1 MYLVW
6 GEMVKS
12 EAWAV
17 MSSSLERAVAQSEEG
32 NKLTGMSSQAA
43 REDHLRTLLLLPALG
58 LLKPCALE
66 TYSGTVL
73 GQLSR
78 RKRPYSG
85 PEMNHFILSCVRLD
99 WVEPATADVARW
111 GTQLW
116 ADDPANENPYR
127 YWDWHVKTGY
137 SDYHLPLTKHGTSKR
152 IVYAR
157 KQLMLHDQA
166 GHLLLVKTHRADTN
180 LIEGMVVGTAYYEG
194 IMESRQLT
202 HQIFDRE
209 GLSVAHFK
217 EMQQEEPQRHFITYL
232 RSNQYEGEES
242 FEEPSSFE
250 PCRYD
255 RKGQVIQEIA
265 EAQYKLKDRRSG
277 EEDLPVR
284 AILLRKPIAQDSAE
298 TAKLMVNVT
307 LDQELEADE
316 VARLY
321 QARKVAQ
328 ENAIRNWWN
337 PLGGDVN
344 VGYAKQPVENS
355 ELAKDKAD
363 LEKSLNS
370 LADRLVA
377 CQKRLQKTQQK
388 QQRLTEQYLTALKE
402 AQQKLLVAAQ
412 SGQEPG
418 GKKSFPWGQAEKIRL
433 EAELAGLY
441 QQVETAGQKVEE
453 ELVKRQ
459 RYRQQEAEKKESLT
473 KISQAMVD
481 KPMYQLDDRKDQLMG
496 ALRSCLTNVL
506 QHLRDVVFPISYAQ
520 ATFNTLANF
529 IRMGGYIIEQ
539 SHYIEVILD
548 GFWQVGK
555 RRDLAVVVA
564 RCNERQYT
572 APDGRPLRFGIC
584 RVPGYI

>member
-1 MYLVW
+1 MYMVW
-6 GEMVKS
+6 GEMDKS
-12 EAWAV
+12 EAWV
-17 MSSSLERAVAQSEEG
+17 VLSSSLERAVAERG
-32 NKLTGMSSQAA
+32 AGTKLTGMSSQAT
-43 REDHLRTLLLLPALG
+43 REDHLRTLLLMPALG

-85 PEMNHFILSCVRLD
+85 AEMNHFILSCVRLD
-99 WVEPATADVARW
+99 WVEAATADVACW

-116 ADDPANENPYR
+116 ADDPANESPYR
-127 YWDWHVKTGY
+127 YWDWHVKTVY
-137 SDYHLPLTKHGTSKR
+137 SDYHLPRTKHGTSNR

-166 GHLLLVKTHRADTN
+166 GHLLMMKTHRADTN

-194 IMESRQLT
+194 LMESRQLT

-217 EMQQEEPQRHFITYL
+217 ELQQAEPQRHFITYL
-232 RSNQYEGEES
+232 RRNQYEDLES
-242 FEEPSSFE
+242 FEEPTAFE
-250 PCRYD
+250 PFRYD

-265 EAQYKLKDRRSG
+265 EAGYKLKDRRRG
-277 EEDLPVR
+277 EDDLPVR
-284 AILLRKPIAQDSAE
+284 AILLRQPIAQESDEA
-298 TAKLMVNVT
+298 AKLMVNVT

-328 ENAIRNWWN
+328 ENAIRDWWN

-344 VGYAKQPVENS
+344 IGYAKQPVENS

-363 LEKSLNS
+363 LEKSLNR
-370 LADRLVA
+370 LADWLVA
-377 CQKRLQKTQQK
+377 CEKRLQKAQQK
-388 QQRLTEQYLTALKE
+388 QQRLTQQYLTALRE

-412 SGQEPG
+412 NSQEPG
-418 GKKSFPWGQAEKIRL
+418 GRTWGQAEKIRL

-441 QQVETAGQKVEE
+441 QQVETAEQKVEE
-453 ELVKRQ
+453 ELAKRQ
-459 RYRQQEAEKKESLT
+459 CYRQQEAEKKETLT
-473 KISQAMVD
+473 KISQAMID

-496 ALRSCLTNVL
+496 TLRTCLTNVL
-506 QHLRDVVFPISYAQ
+506 QHLRDAVFPTSYAKS
-520 ATFNTLANF
+520 TFNTLANF

-539 SHYIEVILD
+539 PQYIEVILD
-548 GFWQVGK
+548 GFWQADK
-555 RRDLAVVVA
+555 RRDLAEVVA

>member
-1 MYLVW
+1 MVW

-17 MSSSLERAVAQSEEG
+17 LSSSLERAVAESEAG

-43 REDHLRTLLLLPALG
+43 LADHLRTLLLMPALG
-58 LLKPCALE
+58 LYKPCALE

-78 RKRPYSG
+78 RGRPYSG
-85 PEMNHFILSCVRLD
+85 PEMNHFILSCVRLA
-99 WVEPATADVARW
+99 WGEAATADVARW

-116 ADDPANENPYR
+116 AADPANEKPYR
-127 YWDWHVKTGY
+127 YWDWHVKTVY
-137 SDYHLPLTKHGTSKR
+137 SDYHLPRTKHGTRNR
-152 IVYAR
+152 IVSAR

-166 GHLLLVKTHRADTN
+166 GHLLMMKTYRGDTN
-180 LIEGMVVGTAYYEG
+180 LIAGMVDGTAYYEG
-194 IMESRQLT
+194 LMDSQQLS

-217 EMQQEEPQRHFITYL
+217 ELQQEPERHFITYL
-232 RSNQYEGEES
+232 RSNQYDGVES
-242 FEEPSSFE
+242 FKERTSFE
-250 PCRYD
+250 PFRYD

-265 EAQYKLKDRRSG
+265 EAKYSLKDRRSG
-277 EEDLPVR
+277 EENLPVR
-284 AILLRKPIAQDSAE
+284 AILVRKPPAE
-298 TAKLMVNVT
+298 GSPEPSKLMVNVT
-307 LDQELEADE
+307 LDEELEADE

-328 ENAIRNWWN
+328 ENAIRDWWN

-355 ELAKDKAD
+355 ELAKVKAD

-370 LADRLVA
+370 LADKLVA
-377 CQKRLQKTQQK
+377 GQKRLQQAHQK
-388 QQRLTEQYLTALKE
+388 QHRLTEQYLTALKE
-402 AQQKLLVAAQ
+402 TQQKLRSAAQ

-418 GKKSFPWGQAEKIRL
+418 SRSSFRWGQAEKIGL
-433 EAELAGLY
+433 EAALAGLY
-441 QQVETAGQKVEE
+441 QQVETAEQKVEK
-453 ELVKRQ
+453 ELAKGHH
-459 RYRQQEAEKKESLT
+459 YRQQEVEKKESLT
-473 KISQAMVD
+473 KINQAMVD

-496 ALRSCLTNVL
+496 ALRTCLTNVL
-506 QHLRDVVFPISYAQ
+506 QHLRDAVFPTSYAK
-520 ATFNTLANF
+520 ATFKTLADF
-529 IRMGGYIIEQ
+529 IRMGGYLIEQ
-539 SHYIEVILD
+539 PQYIEVILD

-555 RRDLAVVVA
+555 RRDLAEVVA

>member
-1 MYLVW
+1 MYMVW
-6 GEMVKS
+6 GEMDKS
-12 EAWAV
+12 EAWTV
-17 MSSSLERAVAQSEEG
+17 LSSSLERAVAESEAG
-32 NKLTGMSSQAA
+32 NKLTGMSNQAA
-43 REDHLRTLLLLPALG
+43 REDHLRTLLLMPALG
-58 LLKPCALE
+58 LFKPSALE

-85 PEMNHFILSCVRLD
+85 AEMNHFILSCVRLA
-99 WVEPATADVARW
+99 WEEAATADVARW

-116 ADDPANENPYR
+116 AADPANEKPYR
-127 YWDWHVKTGY
+127 YWDWHVKTVY
-137 SDYHLPLTKHGTSKR
+137 SDYPLPRTKHGTRNR

-166 GHLLLVKTHRADTN
+166 GHLLLMKTYRADTN
-180 LIEGMVVGTAYYEG
+180 LIEGMVDGTAYYEG
-194 IMESRQLT
+194 IMESRQLS

-217 EMQQEEPQRHFITYL
+217 AMQQEKPPRHFITYL
-232 RSNQYEGEES
+232 RSNQYEGEGS
-242 FEEPSSFE
+242 FEELTSFE
-250 PCRYD
+250 PFRYD
-255 RKGQVIQEIA
+255 RKGKVIQEIA
-265 EAQYKLKDRRSG
+265 QAQYQLKDRRAG
-277 EEDLPVR
+277 EKDLPVR
-284 AILLRKPIAQDSAE
+284 AILLRKPIAEESDE
-298 TAKLMVNVT
+298 PAKLMVNVT

-337 PLGGDVN
+337 PLGGEVN

-355 ELAKDKAD
+355 ELVKDKAD

-377 CQKRLQKTQQK
+377 CQKRLQQAHQK
-388 QQRLTEQYLTALKE
+388 QHRLTEQYLTALRE
-402 AQQKLLVAAQ
+402 AQQKLQLAVQ
-412 SGQEPG
+412 NGQEPG
-418 GKKSFPWGQAEKIRL
+418 GETSFPWGQAEKIRL
-433 EAELAGLY
+433 EADLAALY
-441 QQVETAGQKVEE
+441 QQLETAEQKVEE
-453 ELVKRQ
+453 ELAKHQ
-459 RYRQQEAEKKESLT
+459 HYRQQEAEKRESLT

-481 KPMYQLDDRKDQLMG
+481 KPMYQLDDRKDQLLG
-496 ALRSCLTNVL
+496 TLRTCLTNVL
-506 QHLRDVVFPISYAQ
+506 QHLRDMVFPASYAK
-520 ATFNTLANF
+520 ATFKTLANF
-529 IRMGGYIIEQ
+529 ITMGGYIIEQ
-539 SHYIEVILD
+539 AHYIEVILD

-555 RRDLAVVVA
+555 RRDLAEVVA

-584 RVPGYI
+584 RAPGYI